1 MTAAGITFL
10 VVIVFL
16 FIRMLKL
23 LRTSNLWNLS
33 RHFSRKMSSS
43 PVHNED
49 NKLDTFRRICDEISA
64 ESSYLRKVE
73 ILEEFFRKG
82 SSGKGFQG
90 DTLKWVQFLIPS
102 ATQRV
107 YNLQNKA
114 LLKLFARIFNVDQQ
128 QMQLDLEQG
137 KLK

>member
-1 MTAAGITFL
+1 
-10 VVIVFL
+10 
-16 FIRMLKL
+16 MLKL
-23 LRTSNLWNLS
+23 LRNRLWNFL
-33 RHFSRKMSSS
+33 RHFSKAMSGS

-73 ILEEFFRKG
+73 KLEDFFRKG
-82 SSGKGFQG
+82 SNGKGFQG
-90 DTLKWVQFLIPS
+90 DTLKWVQFLIPA

-128 QMQLDLEQG
+128 QMQSDLEQG
-137 KLK
+137 TS